1 MKKRITENNLFI
13 YIPVLIILLISIFV
27 LGKHSLDSHM
37 LKQILW
43 IIIGLVIFFIIKRF
57 KIKLLFAYSHWI
69 YLFNVF
75 LLILVLFIGKEINGA
90 KAWFDFKYF
99 SFQPSELMKI
109 SLALYLYKIISY
121 SNPQNLKEELL
132 LITKIAF
139 IFLLPA
145 ILVFL
150 EPDTGAIILYFI
162 ITFVALYYAKIR
174 RYWFILLIGLLICFL
189 VAFFCLYY
197 GNQDLLIKLVG
208 TSFFYRVDRLISFA
222 NNSGYQINQALI
234 AIGSAGLYGKKH
246 SLYIPEATTDFI
258 FAFMISRFGFII
270 AIILLNCY
278 FLIDIYFIKLILK
291 TKNPFI
297 SMFFFMFL
305 FQQIQNILMN
315 IGLFPIMGI
324 PLPFLSYGGTNTI
337 IYFIFLGIILNIKK
351 VRNFS
356 F

>member
-1 MKKRITENNLFI
+1 MKKRVKENNLFI

-27 LGKHSLDSHM
+27 LSKYPLDSYM
-37 LKQILW
+37 LKQVLW
-43 IIIGLVIFFIIKRF
+43 IVIGLVIFFIVKKF
-57 KIKLLFAYSHWI
+57 KIKILFAYSHWI
-69 YLFNVF
+69 YLFNVI

-99 SFQPSELMKI
+99 SFQPSELMKV
-109 SLALYLYKIISY
+109 SLALYLYQIVNTNFPKHF
-121 SNPQNLKEELL
+121 KEEIL
-132 LITKIAF
+132 LICKISF

-162 ITFVALYYAKIR
+162 ITIVALYFAKIR
-174 RYWFILLIGLLICFL
+174 RNWFIMIFGLLICLL
-189 VAFFCLYY
+189 VIFFILYF
-197 GNQDLLIKLVG
+197 GNQNLLIKLIG

-234 AIGSAGLYGKKH
+234 AIGSAGLFGKKH
-246 SLYIPEATTDFI
+246 SLHIPEATTDFI
-258 FAFMISRFGFII
+258 FAFMISKFGFIM
-270 AIILLNCY
+270 AIIILGCY
-278 FLIDIYFIKLILK
+278 LLIDIYFIKLILK
-291 TKNPFI
+291 TKNLFI

-337 IYFIFLGIILNIKK
+337 IYFIFLGIVLNIKK